1 MGSLIAEA
9 PNAEKIEHLVAP
21 IKDLFG
27 AVFFVSVGMMV
38 DPAILLEQALPIFV
52 LVVATIIGKL
62 IFSTGG
68 VLASGQSLNTSV
80 HCGFSLAQIGEFSF
94 IIASLGMSLG
104 VISSFLYPI
113 IVAVSVITTF
123 TTPFCIMAA
132 EPFYQL
138 VLKLLPP
145 QAKAGWTVTLV
156 PIPMMT
162 RIRTGRIC

>member
-1 MGSLIAEA
+1 
-9 PNAEKIEHLVAP
+9 
-21 IKDLFG
+21 
-27 AVFFVSVGMMV
+27 MV

-145 QAKAGWTVTLV
+145 QAKSWLD
-156 PIPMMT
+156 
-162 RIRTGRIC
+162 RYTGTNTDDDKDQDWKNLLTGYTMRMLISPPCWQLSL

>member
-1 MGSLIAEA
+1 
-9 PNAEKIEHLVAP
+9 
-21 IKDLFG
+21 
-27 AVFFVSVGMMV
+27 MMV

-104 VISSFLYPI
+104 VISSIFISDYRSGIRNHYLYHTLLHHGSR
-113 IVAVSVITTF
+113 A
-123 TTPFCIMAA
+123 
-132 EPFYQL
+132 
-138 VLKLLPP
+138 LLP
-145 QAKAGWTVTLV
+145 AGAEAAAAA
-156 PIPMMT
+156 
-162 RIRTGRIC
+162 G

>member
-38 DPAILLEQALPIFV
+38 DPAILIEQALPIFV

-68 VLASGQSLNTSV
+68 VLASGQSSTPLCTAASAWRKSV
-80 HCGFSLAQIGEFSF
+80 SSPLLSLLWA
-94 IIASLGMSLG
+94 
-104 VISSFLYPI
+104 
-113 IVAVSVITTF
+113 
-123 TTPFCIMAA
+123 
-132 EPFYQL
+132 
-138 VLKLLPP
+138 
-145 QAKAGWTVTLV
+145 
-156 PIPMMT
+156 
-162 RIRTGRIC
+162 